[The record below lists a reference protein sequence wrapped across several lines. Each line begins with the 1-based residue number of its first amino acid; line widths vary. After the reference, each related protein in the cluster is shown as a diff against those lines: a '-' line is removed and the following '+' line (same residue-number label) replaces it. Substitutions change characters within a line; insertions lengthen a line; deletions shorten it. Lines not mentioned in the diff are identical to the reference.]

1 MRKKQ
6 GFTLME
12 MLIVIAIIAILIA
25 IAIPLFTSQMDEA
38 KRKADLANERS
49 AYAAALAEWMSTSDI
64 GTSVTYY
71 YDNGALSK
79 SAAGITGYGQS
90 SVDASSFT
98 TGVDFTASGVP
109 NPGEPQYLTVTVSA
123 DGKVS
128 MQWGAS
134 ASFSKWIALG
144 GLTKV
149 NDASWWN
156 NTQTR
161 RDAFAA
167 LLASDNAARKAADID
182 TLSALANYF
191 NGMSADEAQKILG
204 SKRYGYA
211 ANGQSQELFEYNI
224 DGAGSIRLN
233 NFDTDYQP
241 YFNALGF
248 TAKNY
253 NSLNGGKDV
262 AISNKGYNYVDSFLF
277 TSNEVVNKGS
287 DSAGTHTETPNHV
300 KISFQVDENNK
311 LTNTKV
317 WIDGLQADGYT
328 SGS

>member
-1 MRKKQ
+1 MYKIREKQ

-25 IAIPLFTSQMDEA
+25 IAIPLFTSQMDET
-38 KRKADLANERS
+38 KRKTDLANERS

-71 YDNGALSK
+71 YNNGALSK

-90 SVDASSFT
+90 SDDASSFT

-109 NPGEPQYLTVTVSA
+109 NPGEPQYLTVTV
-123 DGKVS
+123 
-128 MQWGAS
+128 
-134 ASFSKWIALG
+134 
-144 GLTKV
+144 
-149 NDASWWN
+149 
-156 NTQTR
+156 
-161 RDAFAA
+161 
-167 LLASDNAARKAADID
+167 
-182 TLSALANYF
+182 
-191 NGMSADEAQKILG
+191 SADEAQKILG

-233 NFDTDYQP
+233 SFDTDYQP